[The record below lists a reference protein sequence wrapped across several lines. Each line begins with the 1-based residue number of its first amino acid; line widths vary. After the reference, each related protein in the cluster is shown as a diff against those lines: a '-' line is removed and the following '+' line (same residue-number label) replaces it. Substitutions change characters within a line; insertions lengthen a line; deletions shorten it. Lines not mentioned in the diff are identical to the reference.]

1 METATIAPA
10 TLEKIRVLY
19 KEAGNARLTEKISGG
34 YLSHNF
40 ILQGDNAK
48 LFLKQYRF
56 ASLEKIE
63 EIHRVKFFF
72 RDGGIPIILPIKNN
86 TGEYIFEDDGKFYA
100 LFPFVEGNIIR
111 RKDRSPKA
119 FASAGKMLGRIH
131 ALSKNGFPRIIDSC
145 HRGWNKQTFLERA
158 EGMKEKIEAIPKK
171 EYFYKLALETLNC
184 KIQLAK
190 ENETCLEDLSLRKDH
205 IIHGDYHGQNIFYD
219 NNDEVQNI
227 FDIEK
232 TEVSPRTIEIARA
245 IDYMC
250 FSNDYTAKSFDDA
263 SVFLSA
269 YNEIYPLG
277 IEELARGVRAY
288 YLEKA
293 HSIWIEEEHYIR
305 GNFRVDCFLGGELL
319 MLKYYSKNF
328 NEFIDGLNI
337 MKTYTFKPY
346 KITFL

>member
-19 KEAGNARLTEKISGG
+19 REAENARLTEKINGG

-56 ASLEKIE
+56 VSLEKIK

-72 RDGGIPIILPIKNN
+72 KDGGVPIILPIKNN
-86 TGEYIFEDDGKFYA
+86 IGEYIFEDGGRFYA

-119 FASAGKMLGRIH
+119 FASAGRMLGRIH
-131 ALSKNGFPRIIDSC
+131 ALSKNGFPRIIDIC
-145 HRGWNKQTFLERA
+145 DKEWNKQTFLEKA
-158 EGMKEKIEAIPKK
+158 EAMKEKIEAIPKK
-171 EYFYKLALETLNC
+171 EHFAKLALETLNC
-184 KIQLAK
+184 KIRLAE
-190 ENETCLEDLSLRKDH
+190 ENEICYEDLGLRKDH

-219 NNDEVQNI
+219 DNDEVQNI

-232 TEVSPRTIEIARA
+232 TEVSPRTVEIARA

-263 SVFLSA
+263 RTFLSA
-269 YNEIYPLG
+269 YNEIYPLSTT
-277 IEELARGVRAY
+277 ELAHGVKAH
-288 YLEKA
+288 YLKKA
-293 HSIWIEEEHYIR
+293 HSIWIEEEHYTHE
-305 GNFRVDCFLGGELL
+305 NFRVDCFLEGELL
-319 MLKYYSKNF
+319 MLRYYPENF
-328 NEFIDGLNI
+328 NEFIDKLNFI
-337 MKTYTFKPY
+337 
-346 KITFL
+346 